1 MKTEQTGYYRL
12 PNGLNLH
19 FSINSWY
26 NLEEHTGLK
35 TSEWLMQFGTELA
48 RDDRNEFVLIDHLAD
63 IVLAAAKAY
72 AQEEDEMDDFKLN
85 RFKVRT
91 ILTQLDGEGIQS
103 IANCI
108 FRNIDAKDK
117 LGK

>member
-1 MKTEQTGYYRL
+1 MNTEQTGYYNL
-12 PNGLNLH
+12 NGINLH
-19 FSINSWY
+19 FSINAWY
-26 NLEEHTGLK
+26 NLEEATGLK
-35 TSEWLMQFGTELA
+35 TSEWLVEFGTELA
-48 RDDRNEFVLIDHLAD
+48 NPKRNEFILIDHLSD

-72 AQEEDEMDDFKLN
+72 AQEEDEMDNFKLN
-85 RFKVRT
+85 IFKSRT
-91 ILTQLDGEGIQS
+91 LITQLDAEGIKA